1 MLNKTTLILGL
12 ASILLMVGGL
22 LLANKEIVPP
32 RVGMLFFALAGVV
45 GIASIGFAIAV
56 IFKTQA
62 FHLAMVGM
70 LGVLPLLALFTAAL
84 EGLRYPPINDI
95 STDLE
100 EIPEFVHAGTLPE
113 NAGRDMTFPQKW
125 VGIIRKAER
134 YQDLAPAI
142 VDRTAPAVFETALR
156 QAQQEN
162 HWEVTYSN
170 AETGIIEAVAV
181 TPVLRFRDDIILRV
195 RPEGEGRARVDMRSK
210 SREGRS
216 DLGANAKRIRAFLAN
231 VR

>member
-12 ASILLMVGGL
+12 GSVFLMMAGL

-32 RVGMLFFALAGVV
+32 RVGMLLFTLAGLV
-45 GIASIGFAIAV
+45 GILSIGFAVAV

-70 LGVLPLLALFTAAL
+70 LGVLPLLSLFTAAL

-95 STDLE
+95 STDLQD
-100 EIPEFVHAGTLPE
+100 IPAFSHAQTLPA
-113 NAGRDMTFPQKW
+113 NAGRDMTFPEKW

-134 YQDLAPAI
+134 YQDLAPAT
-142 VDRTAPAVFETALR
+142 VKRPAPDVFETALR
-156 QAQQEN
+156 QAQQQK
-162 HWEVTYSN
+162 HWEVTFSDAN
-170 AETGIIEAVAV
+170 AGVIEAVAV
-181 TPVLRFRDDIILRV
+181 TPLLRFRDDVIV
-195 RPEGEGRARVDMRSK
+195 RIRPDGEGGARVDMRSK